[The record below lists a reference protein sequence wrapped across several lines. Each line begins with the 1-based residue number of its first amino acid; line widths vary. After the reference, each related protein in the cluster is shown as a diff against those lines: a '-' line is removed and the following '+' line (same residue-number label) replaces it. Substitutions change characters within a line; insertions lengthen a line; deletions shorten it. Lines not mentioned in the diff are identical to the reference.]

1 MQQSAP
7 TPKNLIKRTTDSSI
21 TRTFAPFFLDHV
33 MALLRVIFKI
43 FEGAPDPCI
52 FHYLHAT
59 TTKSAVKKRC
69 VKNFCGKDTLK
80 VTKTNI
86 KNV

>member
-7 TPKNLIKRTTDSSI
+7 TPKNLVKRTTWFFNHSLFCS
-21 TRTFAPFFLDHV
+21 FFLDHV
-33 MALLRVIFKI
+33 MALLRIIFKI
-43 FEGAPDPCI
+43 FEGAPGPCI

-59 TTKSAVKKRC
+59 TTKSAVKKWC
-69 VKNFCGKDTLK
+69 VEIFCGKDTLK

-86 KNV
+86 KIV